1 MLNVD
6 LVWGTALLYIF
17 LLFLVAYYADQR
29 QKLGRSLT
37 ANPTVYSLSIAV
49 YATSWTYYGS
59 VGKAATTG
67 IDFLPIYLGP
77 TLTAFSWW
85 FLLKKMVRI
94 SKQNNITSIAD
105 FISSRYGRSQWLG
118 GIITVI
124 TLMGIMPYIAL
135 QLRAVSTSFT
145 IITGYHNFH
154 LELID
159 RFYLFSPHPGL
170 FSALLLGIFSVLFG
184 ARHLVSAERHEGLV
198 AAIALESIVKLVALI
213 TVGIF
218 LTYGMFGGMGDLFTR
233 LYQRDPALLTRL
245 TTLGGSGEN
254 SYASMCTLLML
265 SMSAVMLLPRQFQV
279 MVLENAEESHLNS
292 AAWRFPAYMFLMNLF
307 VMPIAIAGILMTGS
321 TAGADYYVLTLP
333 LKAGHPWLA
342 LVAFLGGF
350 SASAGMVMVESVAV
364 STMLLNHVLMPV
376 VIRFKPQVWF
386 PSLLHNLKRIGIL
399 MVVLLG
405 YQYQAM
411 VGESYM
417 LANMGLISFCAAAQF
432 APALIGGLYW
442 PRGNKTGA
450 ITGLLLGFAVWF
462 YTLLFPSLV
471 QAGWW
476 DPEILL
482 QGPFG
487 VALLR
492 PQALLGLTGLDPWT
506 HALFWSMF
514 LNISAYL
521 SLSILCGQGE
531 KEREQV
537 RRFVQVFVPE
547 TSGSMHWETKR
558 LSKPVTIVQF
568 VNLMSKF
575 IGEPQ
580 AHTAITDYLGE
591 REIDGRG
598 GVSEFELP
606 NLKRFVEKTLAAS
619 LGGAAAGAVVESF
632 LSDIGSRMESV
643 YDIFSTVRT
652 SRDQSREA
660 LFVRLRASEI
670 MNRSLEL
677 NIIMEDL
684 LALLL
689 REFKLD
695 LCVIRLLNDEG
706 KLQVRA
712 HQGEGGERITA
723 EDRILEID
731 THVGEAFLGRRTEF
745 FNDTAYI
752 TKPIAKEIFRREGI
766 RSFAH
771 IPIASEGSPPVGVLS
786 VFSRSIVGLFTE
798 QFVELLESL
807 AGQLAQAARIVS
819 EREAREREREQ
830 KEAAQLE
837 NARVTRDLEL
847 AKQIQLSLLPIS
859 APRLPGVTI
868 ACRCVPASHVGG
880 DYYDFFPRGEQ
891 LVDIVMADVSGHSV
905 GAALIMVETRSV
917 LRAQMQATRSTGEI
931 LEVLNTLLYDDLTRA
946 ELFITMFCGKY
957 DAKRSS
963 FSYSNA
969 GHTKPLLL
977 RAGSWQEL
985 DAEGLILGVEQQVA
999 FEEKSVNLEPGDL
1012 LFIFTDGII
1021 EAERAPGE
1029 FFGVPRL
1036 CELLSRV
1043 QQEAPEQIID
1053 RVLEALTGFGSS
1065 GPLQDDVSMVVMKVC
1080 GTGRQGVLA
1089 KIGQLLHND
1098 Q

>member
-6 LVWGTALLYIF
+6 LVWGTALLYIA

-29 QKLGRSLT
+29 QKLGRSIT
-37 ANPTVYSLSIAV
+37 ANPAVYSLSIAV

-85 FLLKKMVRI
+85 FLLKKIVRI

-118 GIITVI
+118 AIITVI

-145 IITGYHNFH
+145 IVTGYHDFH
-154 LELID
+154 LGLMD
-159 RFYLFSPHPGL
+159 RFSPLSPHPGL
-170 FSALLLGIFSVLFG
+170 FSALLLGLFSVFFG

-198 AAIALESIVKLVALI
+198 AAIALESIVKLVAFV

-218 LTYGMFGGMGDLFTR
+218 LTYGLFDGLGDLFNR
-233 LYQRDPALLTRL
+233 LSQKDPALLTRL
-245 TTLGGSGEN
+245 TTLSGSGEN
-254 SYASMCTLLML
+254 SYASMCSLLML

-307 VMPIAIAGILMTGS
+307 VMPIAVAGLLLTGS
-321 TAGADYYVLTLP
+321 SAGADYFVLTLP

-342 LVAFLGGF
+342 LLAFLGGF
-350 SASAGMVMVESVAV
+350 SASAGMVMVESIAV
-364 STMLLNHVLMPV
+364 STMLLNHVLMPI
-376 VIRFKPQVWF
+376 VIRFKPRVWF
-386 PSLLHNLKRIGIL
+386 PSLLHNLKRVGIL
-399 MVVLLG
+399 LVVLLG
-405 YQYQAM
+405 YLYQAI
-411 VGESYM
+411 VGDSY
-417 LANMGLISFCAAAQF
+417 LLSNMGLISFSAAAQL

-442 PRGNKTGA
+442 PRGNKLGA
-450 ITGLLLGFAVWF
+450 ITGMLLGFAVWF
-462 YTLLFPSLV
+462 YTLLLPSLV
-471 QAGWW
+471 HSGWW
-476 DPEILL
+476 DSEILN

-487 VALLR
+487 VALLK
-492 PQALLGLTGLDPWT
+492 PQALFGMTGLDPWT

-521 SLSILCGQGE
+521 SLSILHGQGE

-537 RRFVQVFVPE
+537 RKFVQVFVPE
-547 TSGSMHWETKR
+547 NGDTHWETKR

-580 AHTAITDYLGE
+580 AHLAISDYLGE

-670 MNRSLEL
+670 MNRSLKL
-677 NIIMEDL
+677 DIIMEDL
-684 LALLL
+684 LELLL

-695 LCVIRLLNDEG
+695 LCVIRLLNDAG
-706 KLQVRA
+706 ILQVRS
-712 HQGEGGERITA
+712 HKGEGGERITA
-723 EDRILEID
+723 EDRILETD

-752 TKPIAKEIFRREGI
+752 TKPIAKEIFRSEGI

-771 IPIASEGSPPVGVLS
+771 IPIAIEGAPPVGILS
-786 VFSRSIVGLFTE
+786 VFSRAIVGLFTE

-807 AGQLAQAARIVS
+807 AGQLAQAVRIVS
-819 EREAREREREQ
+819 EREARDREREQ
-830 KEAAQLE
+830 KEAALLE

-847 AKQIQLSLLPIS
+847 AKQIQLSLLPTS
-859 APRLPGVTI
+859 PPQLPGVSI

-880 DYYDFFPRGEQ
+880 DYYDFFQRGDA

-917 LRAQMQATRSTGEI
+917 LRAQMQATKSTGEI
-931 LEVLNTLLYDDLTRA
+931 LKVLNQLLYEDLTRA
-946 ELFITMFCGKY
+946 ELFITMFCGKF
-957 DAKRSS
+957 DARESVL
-963 FSYSNA
+963 SYSNA
-969 GHTKPLLL
+969 GHTRPLLL
-977 RAGSWQEL
+977 RGGSWQEL
-985 DAEGLILGVEQQVA
+985 DTEGLILGVEYQVA
-999 FEEKSVNLEPGDL
+999 FEEKSVRLEPGDL

-1021 EAERAPGE
+1021 EAEGAPGE

-1036 CELLSRV
+1036 CQLLFEVQKESPEAMIDAVLSRL
-1043 QQEAPEQIID
+1043 A
-1053 RVLEALTGFGSS
+1053 AFCGS
-1065 GPLQDDVSMVVMKVC
+1065 GPLQDDVSMVVMKVGEGGPAGGPC
-1080 GTGRQGVLA
+1080 QKRPVIAQ
-1089 KIGQLLHND
+1089 
-1098 Q
+1098 

>member
-1 MLNVD
+1 M
-6 LVWGTALLYIF
+6 
-17 LLFLVAYYADQR
+17 
-29 QKLGRSLT
+29 
-37 ANPTVYSLSIAV
+37 
-49 YATSWTYYGS
+49 
-59 VGKAATTG
+59 
-67 IDFLPIYLGP
+67 
-77 TLTAFSWW
+77 
-85 FLLKKMVRI
+85 
-94 SKQNNITSIAD
+94 
-105 FISSRYGRSQWLG
+105 
-118 GIITVI
+118 
-124 TLMGIMPYIAL
+124 
-135 QLRAVSTSFT
+135 
-145 IITGYHNFH
+145 
-154 LELID
+154 D
-159 RFYLFSPHPGL
+159 RFPLFTPHPGL
-170 FSALLLGIFSVLFG
+170 FSALLLGLFSTLFG

-198 AAIALESIVKLVALI
+198 AAIALESIVKLVALV
-213 TVGIF
+213 TVGAFI
-218 LTYGMFGGMGDLFTR
+218 TYGLFNGMGDLFTR
-233 LYQRDPALLTRL
+233 LNARDPALLTRL
-245 TTLGGSGEN
+245 TTMGGTGEN
-254 SYASMCTLLML
+254 SYASMCSLLIL

-279 MVLENAEESHLNS
+279 MVLENAQEDHLTS
-292 AAWRFPAYMFLMNLF
+292 ASWRFPAYLFLMNLF
-307 VMPIAIAGILMTGS
+307 VMPIAVAGILLTGS
-321 TAGADYYVLTLP
+321 SSGADYFVLTLP
-333 LKAGHPWLA
+333 MRAGHPWLA

-350 SASAGMVMVESVAV
+350 SAAAGMVMMESVAV

-376 VIRFKPQVWF
+376 VIRFKPRGWF
-386 PSLLHNLKRIGIL
+386 PLLLINLKRCGIIL
-399 MVVLLG
+399 VVLLG
-405 YQYQAM
+405 YQYQSI
-411 VGESYM
+411 VGGSYM
-417 LANMGLISFCAAAQF
+417 LANMGLISFSAAAQF

-462 YTLLFPSLV
+462 YTLLLPSLV

-476 DPEILL
+476 DTDLL
-482 QGPFG
+482 TSGPFHL
-487 VALLR
+487 ALLK
-492 PQALLGLTGLDPWT
+492 PQALFGLTGLDPWT
-506 HALFWSMF
+506 HTLFWSMF
-514 LNISAYL
+514 LNLSAYL
-521 SLSILCGQGE
+521 ALSILCGQGE

-537 RRFVQVFVPE
+537 QRFVHVFVPE
-547 TSGSMHWETKR
+547 NGTPHRETKR

-575 IGEPQ
+575 IGEPL
-580 AHTAITDYLGE
+580 AHAAISDYLGE
-591 REIDGRG
+591 REIDGKG

-695 LCVIRLLNDEG
+695 LCVIRLLNDKG
-706 KLQVRA
+706 VLQVRS
-712 HQGEGGERITA
+712 HRGDGGERITA

-771 IPIASEGSPPVGVLS
+771 IPIASEGSPPVGILS

-807 AGQLAQAARIVS
+807 AGQLAQAVGIVA
-819 EREAREREREQ
+819 EREAREQERQQ
-830 KEAAQLE
+830 KEAALLE

-859 APRLPGVTI
+859 PPHLTGVSI

-880 DYYDFFPRGEQ
+880 DYYDFFQRGED

-917 LRAQMQATRSTGEI
+917 LRAQMQATRTTGEI
-931 LEVLNTLLYDDLTRA
+931 LHLLNELLYEDLTLA
-946 ELFITMFCGKY
+946 ELFITMFCGKFN
-957 DAKRSS
+957 AKQGIL
-963 FSYSNA
+963 SYSNA
-969 GHTKPLLL
+969 GHSRPLLL
-977 RAGSWQEL
+977 RLGSWQEL
-985 DAEGLILGVEQQVA
+985 DAEGLILGVEHEVS
-999 FEEKSVNLEPGDL
+999 FEEKSVTLEPGDL
-1012 LFIFTDGII
+1012 LFIYTDGII
-1021 EAERAPGE
+1021 EAERESGE
-1029 FFGVPRL
+1029 LFGVERL
-1036 CELLSRV
+1036 CGVLSGM
-1043 QQEAPEQIID
+1043 QQETPEAIID
-1053 RVLEALTGFGSS
+1053 GVMAQLAAFSDS
-1065 GPLQDDVSMVVMKVC
+1065 NPLQDDVSMVVMKVDKN
-1080 GTGRQGVLA
+1080 GTQGACQKLA
-1089 KIGQLLHND
+1089 VIAQ
-1098 Q
+1098 

>member
-1 MLNVD
+1 MLGVN
-6 LVWGTALLYIF
+6 LVWGTALLYIA

-29 QKLGRSLT
+29 QKAGRSIT
-37 ANPTVYSLSIAV
+37 ANPAVYALSIAV

-77 TLTAFSWW
+77 TLTAFTWW

-94 SKQNNITSIAD
+94 SKDNNITSIAD

-118 GIITVI
+118 ALITVI
-124 TLMGIMPYIAL
+124 ALMGIMPYIAL
-135 QLRAVSTSFT
+135 QLKAVSTSFT
-145 IITGYHNFH
+145 IITGYHDFH
-154 LELID
+154 VGFME
-159 RFYLFSPHPGL
+159 RVYLPSPHPG
-170 FSALLLGIFSVLFG
+170 FFTALLLAIFSVTFG

-198 AAIALESIVKLVALI
+198 AAIALESMVKLVAML

-218 LTYGMFGGMGDLFTR
+218 ITYFLFDGADDLFSR
-233 LYQRDPALLTRL
+233 LHERDPALLARL
-245 TTLGGSGEN
+245 TTLGGAGEN
-254 SYASMCTLLML
+254 SYASMFSLLTL

-279 MVLENAEESHLNS
+279 MVLENARESHLNS

-307 VMPIAIAGILMTGS
+307 VMPIAVAGILLTGS
-321 TAGADYYVLTLP
+321 SAGADYFVLTLP
-333 LKAGHPWLA
+333 MQSGQPWLA
-342 LVAFLGGF
+342 LLAFLGGF
-350 SASAGMVMVESVAV
+350 SAAAGMVMVESVAV

-376 VIRFKPQVWF
+376 VVRFKPRAWF
-386 PSLLHNLKRIGIL
+386 PSLLIYLKRLGIL
-399 MVVLLG
+399 LVIMLG
-405 YQYQAM
+405 YLYQSI

-417 LANMGLISFCAAAQF
+417 LANMGLISFSAAIQF

-450 ITGLLLGFAVWF
+450 IAGMVLGFAVWF
-462 YTLLFPSLV
+462 YTLLFPSLMR
-471 QAGWW
+471 AGQWHS
-476 DPEILL
+476 DLL
-482 QGPFG
+482 VDGPFNL
-487 VALLR
+487 AFLK
-492 PQALLGLTGLDPWT
+492 PQALFGLTGLDPWSHT
-506 HALFWSMF
+506 LFWSMF
-514 LNISAYL
+514 LNILAYL
-521 SLSILCGQGE
+521 SLSILYGQGE
-531 KEREQV
+531 KEKEQV
-537 RRFVQVFVPE
+537 QRFVRVFAPE
-547 TSGSMHWETKR
+547 DATQQWETKR

-580 AHTAITDYLGE
+580 AHAAISDYLGD
-591 REIDGRG
+591 REIDGKG

-632 LSDIGSRMESV
+632 LSDLGSRMESV

-677 NIIMEDL
+677 DIIMEDL

-695 LCVIRLLNDEG
+695 LAVIRLLNDHNV
-706 KLQVRA
+706 LQVRS
-712 HQGEGGERITA
+712 HKGEGGERITA

-752 TKPIAKEIFRREGI
+752 TKPLAKEIFRREGI
-766 RSFAH
+766 KSFAH
-771 IPIASEGSPPVGVLS
+771 IPIASEGAPPVGVLS
-786 VFSRSIVGLFTE
+786 VFSRSIIGLFTE

-807 AGQLAQAARIVS
+807 AGQLAQAVRIVS
-819 EREAREREREQ
+819 EREAREGERRQ
-830 KEAAQLE
+830 KEAALLE

-847 AKQIQLSLLPIS
+847 AKQIQFSLLPES
-859 APRLPGVTI
+859 PPLVHGVGI
-868 ACRCVPASHVGG
+868 ACRCIPATHVGG
-880 DYYDFFPRGEQ
+880 DYYDFFQRGDD

-917 LRAQMQATRSTGEI
+917 LRAQMQAPRSTKET
-931 LEVLNTLLYDDLTRA
+931 LRVLNDLLYDDLTRA

-957 DAKRSS
+957 DGASRTL
-963 FSYSNA
+963 SYANA
-969 GHTKPLLL
+969 GHTRPLLF
-977 RAGSWQEL
+977 RGGAWEEL
-985 DAEGLILGVEQQVA
+985 DAEGLILGVEHDVL
-999 FEEKSVNLEPGDL
+999 FEERSVVLQPGDL
-1012 LFIFTDGII
+1012 LFIYTDGII
-1021 EAERAPGE
+1021 EAERE
-1029 FFGVPRL
+1029 SRELFGVARL
-1036 CELLSRV
+1036 CDLLSGMLD
-1043 QQEAPEQIID
+1043 QEPETMID
-1053 RVLEALTGFGSS
+1053 RVLAEVAAFSS
-1065 GPLQDDVSMVVMKVC
+1065 PYPLQDDISMVVMKVVKN
-1080 GTGRQGVLA
+1080 GTKSA
-1089 KIGQLLHND
+1089 SC
-1098 Q
+1098 

>member
-6 LVWGTALLYIF
+6 LVWGTALLYIA

-29 QKLGRSLT
+29 QKQGRSIT

-118 GIITVI
+118 AIITVI

-145 IITGYHNFH
+145 IITGYHDFH
-154 LELID
+154 LGVMDHLSPI
-159 RFYLFSPHPGL
+159 SPHPGL
-170 FSALLLGIFSVLFG
+170 FSALLLGLFSVIFG

-198 AAIALESIVKLVALI
+198 AAIALESIVKLVALL

-218 LTYGMFGGMGDLFTR
+218 LTYGLFDGMGDLFTR
-233 LYQRDPALLTRL
+233 LSEKDPALLSRL

-254 SYASMCTLLML
+254 SYASLCSLLML

-279 MVLENAEESHLNS
+279 MVLENAQESHLNS

-307 VMPIAIAGILMTGS
+307 VMPIAVAGILLTGS
-321 TAGADYYVLTLP
+321 ARGADYFVLTLP
-333 LKAGHPWLA
+333 LQAGHPWLA

-364 STMLLNHVLMPV
+364 STMLFNHVLMPV
-376 VIRFKPQVWF
+376 VTRFRPQVWF
-386 PSLLHNLKRIGIL
+386 PSLLINLKRMGIL
-399 MVVLLG
+399 LVVLLG
-405 YQYQAM
+405 YQYQAI
-411 VGESYM
+411 VGDSYM
-417 LANMGLISFCAAAQF
+417 LANMGLISFSAAAQF

-442 PRGNKTGA
+442 RRGNKTGA

-462 YTLLFPSLV
+462 YTLLLPSLV

-476 DPEILL
+476 DPELL
-482 QGPFG
+482 RSGPWG

-492 PQALLGLTGLDPWT
+492 PQALFGMTGLDPWT

-521 SLSILCGQGE
+521 SLSILSGQGE
-531 KEREQV
+531 KERDQV
-537 RRFVQVFVPE
+537 RRFVQVFLPE
-547 TSGSMHWETKR
+547 NGDAHWETKR

-575 IGEPQ
+575 IGEPP
-580 AHTAITDYLGE
+580 AHAAISDYLGE

-677 NIIMEDL
+677 DIIMEDL

-695 LCVIRLLNDEG
+695 LCVIRLLNDAG
-706 KLQVRA
+706 KLQVRSYK
-712 HQGEGGERITA
+712 GEGGERITA

-771 IPIASEGSPPVGVLS
+771 IPIASEGAPPVGVLS

-807 AGQLAQAARIVS
+807 AGQLAQAVRIVS

-847 AKQIQLSLLPIS
+847 AKQIQLSLLPV
-859 APRLPGVTI
+859 APPQLPGVSI

-880 DYYDFFPRGEQ
+880 DYYDFFPRGGD

-917 LRAQMQATRSTGEI
+917 LRAQMQATMSTGA
-931 LEVLNTLLYDDLTRA
+931 LLGVLNTLLYEDLTRA
-946 ELFITMFCGKY
+946 ELFITMFCGKF
-957 DAKRSS
+957 DARRSVL
-963 FSYSNA
+963 SYSNA
-969 GHTKPLLL
+969 GHTRPLLL
-977 RAGSWQEL
+977 RGGSWQEL
-985 DAEGLILGVEQQVA
+985 DAEGLILGVDQQVA
-999 FEEKSVNLEPGDL
+999 FEEKSVRLEPGDL

-1021 EAERAPGE
+1021 EAEGAPGE

-1036 CELLSRV
+1036 GELLSGMREESP
-1043 QQEAPEQIID
+1043 EAMID
-1053 RVLEALTGFGSS
+1053 AVLERLAAFSTS
-1065 GPLQDDVSMVVMKVC
+1065 GPLQDDVSMVVMKV
-1080 GTGRQGVLA
+1080 GGDERGVLA
-1089 KIGQLLHND
+1089 KSGRLLHND
-1098 Q
+1098 L

>member
-1 MLNVD
+1 
-6 LVWGTALLYIF
+6 
-17 LLFLVAYYADQR
+17 
-29 QKLGRSLT
+29 
-37 ANPTVYSLSIAV
+37 
-49 YATSWTYYGS
+49 
-59 VGKAATTG
+59 
-67 IDFLPIYLGP
+67 
-77 TLTAFSWW
+77 
-85 FLLKKMVRI
+85 
-94 SKQNNITSIAD
+94 
-105 FISSRYGRSQWLG
+105 
-118 GIITVI
+118 
-124 TLMGIMPYIAL
+124 
-135 QLRAVSTSFT
+135 
-145 IITGYHNFH
+145 
-154 LELID
+154 
-159 RFYLFSPHPGL
+159 
-170 FSALLLGIFSVLFG
+170 
-184 ARHLVSAERHEGLV
+184 
-198 AAIALESIVKLVALI
+198 
-213 TVGIF
+213 
-218 LTYGMFGGMGDLFTR
+218 
-233 LYQRDPALLTRL
+233 
-245 TTLGGSGEN
+245 
-254 SYASMCTLLML
+254 
-265 SMSAVMLLPRQFQV
+265 MSAVMLLPRQFQV
-279 MVLENAEESHLNS
+279 MVLENADESHLNS

-307 VMPIAIAGILMTGS
+307 VMPIAVAGILLTGGA
-321 TAGADYYVLTLP
+321 AGADYFVLTLP

-376 VIRFKPQVWF
+376 VLRFKPQARV
-386 PSLLHNLKRIGIL
+386 PALLHNLKRIGIL
-399 MVVLLG
+399 LVVLLG
-405 YQYQAM
+405 YLYQAII
-411 VGESYM
+411 GDSYM
-417 LANMGLISFCAAAQF
+417 LANMGLISFSAAAQF
-432 APALIGGLYW
+432 APSLIGGLYW
-442 PRGNKTGA
+442 PRGNKPGA

-462 YTLLFPSLV
+462 YTLLLPSLV

-476 DPEILL
+476 GPEILSA
-482 QGPFG
+482 GPWG
-487 VALLR
+487 IALLR
-492 PQALLGLTGLDPWT
+492 PQALFGLTGLDPWT

-521 SLSILCGQGE
+521 SLSILRGQGE
-531 KEREQV
+531 EEREQA
-537 RRFVQVFVPE
+537 RRFVGVFVPE
-547 TSGSMHWETKR
+547 GGSPQWETKR

-580 AHTAITDYLGE
+580 AHAAISDYMGE

-677 NIIMEDL
+677 DIIMQDL

-695 LCVIRLLNDEG
+695 LCVIRLLNDG
-706 KLQVRA
+706 GMLQVRC

-771 IPIASEGSPPVGVLS
+771 IPIASEGSPPVGIIS

-807 AGQLAQAARIVS
+807 AGQLAQAVRIVS

-847 AKQIQLSLLPIS
+847 AKQIQLSLLPT
-859 APRLPGVTI
+859 APPQLPGVSI

-880 DYYDFFPRGEQ
+880 DYYDFFPRGGAV
-891 LVDIVMADVSGHSV
+891 LDLVMADVSGHSV

-917 LRAQMQATRSTGEI
+917 LRAQMQATRPTGEI
-931 LEVLNTLLYDDLTRA
+931 LGVLNALLYDDLTRA
-946 ELFITMFCGKY
+946 ELFITMFCGTY
-957 DAKRSS
+957 DAAHRVLG
-963 FSYSNA
+963 YSNA
-969 GHTKPLLL
+969 GHTRPLLL
-977 RAGSWQEL
+977 KGGKWQEL
-985 DAEGLILGVEQQVA
+985 DAEGLILGVEPRVS
-999 FEEKSVNLEPGDL
+999 FEEKSVRLDPGDL
-1012 LFIFTDGII
+1012 LFIYTDGII
-1021 EAERAPGE
+1021 EAEGVPGD
-1029 FFGVPRL
+1029 FFGMPRL
-1036 CELLSRV
+1036 CELLGSVR
-1043 QQEAPEQIID
+1043 QEPPEAIID
-1053 RVLEALTGFGSS
+1053 AVLAALVAFSTS
-1065 GPLQDDVSMVVMKVC
+1065 GPLQDDVSMVVMKV
-1080 GTGRQGVLA
+1080 GEAGA
-1089 KIGQLLHND
+1089 
-1098 Q
+1098 

>member
-6 LVWGTALLYIF
+6 LVWGTALLYIA

-29 QKLGRSLT
+29 QKQGRSLT
-37 ANPTVYSLSIAV
+37 TNPAVYSLSIAV

-67 IDFLPIYLGP
+67 VDFLPIYLGP
-77 TLTAFSWW
+77 TLIAFSWW
-85 FLLKKMVRI
+85 FLLKKIVRI

-118 GIITVI
+118 AIITVI

-145 IITGYHNFH
+145 IITGFHDFH
-154 LELID
+154 LGLVD

-170 FSALLLGIFSVLFG
+170 FTAILLGVFSVVFG
-184 ARHLVSAERHEGLV
+184 ARHLPSAERHEGLV
-198 AAIALESIVKLVALI
+198 AAIALESIVKLVAFLC
-213 TVGIF
+213 VGIF
-218 LTYGMFGGMGDLFTR
+218 ITYGLFDGMGDLFSQ
-233 LYQRDPALLTRL
+233 LYVKNPELLTRL
-245 TTLGGSGEN
+245 TTLSGSGES
-254 SYASMCTLLML
+254 SYASICSLLVL

-279 MVLENAEESHLNS
+279 MVLENADESHLNS

-307 VMPIAIAGILMTGS
+307 VMPIAIAGILLTGG
-321 TAGADYYVLTLP
+321 AGGADYFVLTLP
-333 LKAGHPWLA
+333 LRAGHPWLA

-376 VIRFKPQVWF
+376 VLRFRPQERV
-386 PSLLHNLKRIGIL
+386 PVLLHNLKRLGIIL
-399 MVVLLG
+399 VVLLG
-405 YQYQAM
+405 YLYQAI
-411 VGESYM
+411 VGDSYM
-417 LANMGLISFCAAAQF
+417 LANMGLISFSAAVQF
-432 APALIGGLYW
+432 APSLIGGLYW
-442 PRGNKTGA
+442 PRGNKPGA
-450 ITGLLLGFAVWF
+450 IAGLLLGFAVWF
-462 YTLLFPSLV
+462 YTLLLPSLV

-476 DPEILL
+476 GSEILAL
-482 QGPFG
+482 GPWG
-487 VALLR
+487 IALLR
-492 PQALLGLTGLDPWT
+492 PQALFGLTGLDPWT
-506 HALFWSMF
+506 HSLFWSMF
-514 LNISAYL
+514 LNVSAYL
-521 SLSILCGQGE
+521 ALSILRGQGE
-531 KEREQV
+531 EEREQA
-537 RRFVQVFVPE
+537 RRFVQVFAPE
-547 TSGSMHWETKR
+547 NGSPHWETKR

-580 AHTAITDYLGE
+580 AHTAISDYLGQ

-695 LCVIRLLNDEG
+695 LCVIRLLNDAG
-706 KLQVRA
+706 TLQVRCFK
-712 HQGEGGERITA
+712 GEGGERITA

-771 IPIASEGSPPVGVLS
+771 IPIASEGSPPVGILS

-807 AGQLAQAARIVS
+807 AGQLAQAVRIVS

-847 AKQIQLSLLPIS
+847 AKQIQLSLLPV
-859 APRLPGVTI
+859 APPQLPGLSI

-880 DYYDFFPRGEQ
+880 DYYDFFPRESGV
-891 LVDIVMADVSGHSV
+891 LDIVMADVSGHSV

-917 LRAQMQATRSTGEI
+917 LRAEMQATRSTGEI
-931 LEVLNTLLYDDLTRA
+931 LGVLNTLLYEDLTRA
-946 ELFITMFCGKY
+946 ELFITMFCCKY
-957 DAKRSS
+957 DAKRSN

-969 GHTKPLLL
+969 GHTRPLLL
-977 RAGSWQEL
+977 RGGSWQEL
-985 DAEGLILGVEQQVA
+985 DTEGLILGVEPRVA
-999 FEEKSVNLEPGDL
+999 FEEKSVRLEPGDL

-1021 EAERAPGE
+1021 EAEGAPGD
-1029 FFGVPRL
+1029 FFGVARL
-1036 CELLSRV
+1036 CELLTSV
-1043 QQEAPEQIID
+1043 QGESPEAMID
-1053 RVLEALTGFGSS
+1053 AVLARLAAFSAA
-1065 GPLQDDVSMVVMKVC
+1065 GPLQDDVSMVVMKV
-1080 GTGRQGVLA
+1080 GEATAAGVLA
-1089 KIGQLLHND
+1089 KCS
-1098 Q
+1098 

>member
-1 MLNVD
+1 MLNVN
-6 LVWGTALLYIF
+6 LVWCTALLYIV

-29 QKLGRSLT
+29 QKQGRSIT
-37 ANPTVYSLSIAV
+37 ANPAVYSLSIAV

-85 FLLKKMVRI
+85 FLLKKIVRI

-118 GIITVI
+118 AIITVI

-145 IITGYHNFH
+145 IITGYHDFH
-154 LELID
+154 LSLMD
-159 RFYLFSPHPGL
+159 RLSPLSPHPGL
-170 FSALLLGIFSVLFG
+170 FSALLLGVFSVFFG

-198 AAIALESIVKLVALI
+198 AAIALESIVKLVALL
-213 TVGIF
+213 TVGVF
-218 LTYGMFGGMGDLFTR
+218 LTYGLFDGMGDLFTQ
-233 LYQRDPALLTRL
+233 LHQKDPALLERL
-245 TTLGGSGEN
+245 TTLSGTGEN
-254 SYASMCTLLML
+254 SYASMCSLLVL

-279 MVLENAEESHLNS
+279 MVLEHAHESHLNS

-307 VMPIAIAGILMTGS
+307 VMPIAIAGLLLTGS
-321 TAGADYYVLTLP
+321 SQGADYFVLTLP
-333 LKAGHPWLA
+333 LQAGHPWLA

-376 VIRFKPQVWF
+376 VIRFKPQAWF
-386 PSLLHNLKRIGIL
+386 PSLLINLKRVGIL
-399 MVVLLG
+399 LVVLLG
-405 YQYQAM
+405 YQYQAI
-411 VGESYM
+411 VGDSHM
-417 LANMGLISFCAAAQF
+417 LANMGLISFSAAAQF

-450 ITGLLLGFAVWF
+450 ISGLLLGFAIWF
-462 YTLLFPSLV
+462 YTLLLPSLV

-476 DPEILL
+476 HSELL
-482 QGPFG
+482 SAGPWGLAF
-487 VALLR
+487 LK
-492 PQALLGLTGLDPWT
+492 PQALFGLTGLDPWT

-521 SLSILCGQGE
+521 FLSILRGQGE

-537 RRFVQVFVPE
+537 KKFVQVFLPE
-547 TSGSMHWETKR
+547 NGSPHRETKR

-580 AHTAITDYLGE
+580 AHQAISAYLGE

-652 SRDQSREA
+652 SLDQSREA

-677 NIIMEDL
+677 DIIMEDL

-695 LCVIRLLNDEG
+695 LCVIRLLNDAG
-706 KLQVRA
+706 KLQVRS
-712 HQGEGGERITA
+712 HKGEGGERITA

-745 FNDTAYI
+745 FNDTTYI

-771 IPIASEGSPPVGVLS
+771 IPIAIEGAPPVGVLS

-807 AGQLAQAARIVS
+807 AGQLAQAVRIVS
-819 EREAREREREQ
+819 ERQAREQEREQ
-830 KEAAQLE
+830 KEAALLE

-847 AKQIQLSLLPIS
+847 AKQIQLSLLP
-859 APRLPGVTI
+859 AFPPQLPGMSI

-880 DYYDFFPRGEQ
+880 DYYDFFPRGDQ
-891 LVDIVMADVSGHSV
+891 LVDVVMADVSGHSV

-917 LRAQMQATRSTGEI
+917 LRAQMQATRSTGE
-931 LEVLNTLLYDDLTRA
+931 LLGVLNKLLYEDLTRA
-946 ELFITMFCGKY
+946 ELFITMFCGKF
-957 DAKRSS
+957 DAARRVL
-963 FSYSNA
+963 SYSNA

-977 RAGSWQEL
+977 RGGIWQEL
-985 DAEGLILGVEQQVA
+985 DAEGLILGVEYQVN
-999 FEEKSVNLEPGDL
+999 FEEKSVQLQPGDL
-1012 LFIFTDGII
+1012 LFMFTDGII
-1021 EAERAPGE
+1021 EAESAPGE
-1029 FFGVPRL
+1029 FFGVARL
-1036 CELLSRV
+1036 TELLFGMQHES
-1043 QQEAPEQIID
+1043 PESMID
-1053 RVLEALTGFGSS
+1053 AVLARLAAFSAS
-1065 GPLQDDVSMVVMKVC
+1065 GPLQDDVSMVVMKV
-1080 GTGRQGVLA
+1080 GETGAQGNLA
-1089 KIGQLLHND
+1089 K
-1098 Q
+1098 

>member
-1 MLNVD
+1 MLSVN
-6 LVWGTALLYIF
+6 LVWTTALLYIA

-29 QKLGRSLT
+29 QKEGRSIT
-37 ANPTVYSLSIAV
+37 ANPAVYSLSIAV
-49 YATSWTYYGS
+49 YATSWTFYGS

-67 IDFLPIYLGP
+67 MDFLPIYLGP

-85 FLLKKMVRI
+85 FLLKKIVRI

-118 GIITVI
+118 AIITVI

-145 IITGYHNFH
+145 IITGYHDFQ
-154 LELID
+154 LGPVDSYSL
-159 RFYLFSPHPGL
+159 LSPHPGL
-170 FSALLLGIFSVLFG
+170 FSALLLGLFSVVFG
-184 ARHLVSAERHEGLV
+184 ARHLVSAERHEALS
-198 AAIALESIVKLVALI
+198 AAIALESIVKLVALV
-213 TVGIF
+213 TVGAFI
-218 LTYGMFGGMGDLFTR
+218 TYALFDGVGDLFTR
-233 LYQRDPALLTRL
+233 LYAKDPALLTRL
-245 TTLGGSGEN
+245 TTLGGAGEN
-254 SYASMCTLLML
+254 SYASMCSLLIL

-279 MVLENAEESHLNS
+279 MVLENAHESHLNS
-292 AAWRFPAYMFLMNLF
+292 AAWRFPAYLLLMNLF
-307 VMPIAIAGILMTGS
+307 VMPIAIAGILLTGS
-321 TAGADYYVLTLP
+321 SAGADYFVLTLP
-333 LKAGHPWLA
+333 LTAGHPWLA

-376 VIRFKPQVWF
+376 VIRFKPRGWF
-386 PSLLHNLKRIGIL
+386 PFLLINLKRCGIL
-399 MVVLLG
+399 LVVLLG
-405 YQYQAM
+405 YQYQAI

-417 LANMGLISFCAAAQF
+417 LVNMGLISFAAVTQF

-442 PRGNKTGA
+442 QRGNKTGA
-450 ITGLLLGFAVWF
+450 ITGVLLGFAVWF
-462 YTLLFPSLV
+462 YTLLLPSLIK
-471 QAGWW
+471 AGWW
-476 DPEILL
+476 QSDLL
-482 QGPFG
+482 ETGLFHL
-487 VALLR
+487 ALLK
-492 PQALLGLTGLDPWT
+492 PQALFGLTGLDPWT

-521 SLSILCGQGE
+521 LLSILCVQGE
-531 KEREQV
+531 KEKEQV
-537 RRFVQVFVPE
+537 QKFVHVFVPE
-547 TSGSMHWETKR
+547 NGTPQWETKR

-580 AHTAITDYLGE
+580 AHAAISDYLGE
-591 REIDGRG
+591 REIDGKG

-632 LSDIGSRMESV
+632 LSDIGSKMESV

-677 NIIMEDL
+677 DIIMEDL

-695 LCVIRLLNDEG
+695 LGVIRLLNDSG
-706 KLQVRA
+706 VLQVRS
-712 HQGEGGERITA
+712 HLGSGGERITA

-766 RSFAH
+766 KSFAH
-771 IPIASEGSPPVGVLS
+771 IPISSEGSPPVGILS

-807 AGQLAQAARIVS
+807 AGQLAQAVRIVA
-819 EREAREREREQ
+819 EREAREQERRQ
-830 KEAAQLE
+830 KEAALLE

-847 AKQIQLSLLPIS
+847 AKQIQLSLLPVA
-859 APRLPGVTI
+859 APVLTGVSI

-880 DYYDFFPRGEQ
+880 DYYDFFQRGEDQ
-891 LVDIVMADVSGHSV
+891 VEIVMADVSGHSV

-917 LRAQMQATRSTGEI
+917 LRAQMQTSRSTGEI
-931 LEVLNTLLYDDLTRA
+931 LHLLNALLYEDLTRA
-946 ELFITMFCGKY
+946 ELFITMFCGKF
-957 DAKRSS
+957 DARNRIL
-963 FSYSNA
+963 SYSNA
-969 GHTKPLLL
+969 GHTRPLLL
-977 RAGSWQEL
+977 RGGVWQEL
-985 DAEGLILGVEQQVA
+985 DAEGLILGVEQQVV
-999 FEEKSVNLEPGDL
+999 FEEKSVQLEPGDL
-1012 LFIFTDGII
+1012 LFIYTDGII
-1021 EAERAPGE
+1021 EAERAAGE
-1029 FFGVPRL
+1029 MFGVER
-1036 CELLSRV
+1036 LSRLLAGM
-1043 QQEAPEQIID
+1043 QQESPEAMIE
-1053 RVLEALTGFGSS
+1053 RVLAELAAFSFS
-1065 GPLQDDVSMVVMKVC
+1065 GPLHDDVSMVVMKVGAS
-1080 GTGRQGVLA
+1080 GTRGALA
-1089 KIGQLLHND
+1089 KSGRLLHNEE
-1098 Q
+1098 

>member
-6 LVWGTALLYIF
+6 LVWGTALLYIA

-29 QKLGRSLT
+29 QKQGRSLT
-37 ANPTVYSLSIAV
+37 TNPAVYSLSIAV

-85 FLLKKMVRI
+85 FLLKKIVRI

-118 GIITVI
+118 AIITVI

-145 IITGYHNFH
+145 IITGYHDFH
-154 LELID
+154 LGLVD

-170 FSALLLGIFSVLFG
+170 FTAILLGIFSVVFG

-198 AAIALESIVKLVALI
+198 AAIALETIVKLVAFLC
-213 TVGIF
+213 VGLF
-218 LTYGMFGGMGDLFTR
+218 VTYGLFDGMGDLFSQ
-233 LYQRDPALLTRL
+233 LHDKNPALLTRL
-245 TTLGGSGEN
+245 TTLSGSGEN
-254 SYASMCTLLML
+254 SYASMCSLLVL

-279 MVLENAEESHLNS
+279 MVLENADESHLNS

-307 VMPIAIAGILMTGS
+307 VMPIAVAGILLNGGA
-321 TAGADYYVLTLP
+321 AGADYFVLTLP

-376 VIRFKPQVWF
+376 VLRFQPQERV
-386 PSLLHNLKRIGIL
+386 PVLLHNLKRLGIIL
-399 MVVLLG
+399 VVLLG
-405 YQYQAM
+405 YLYQAI
-411 VGESYM
+411 VGDSYM
-417 LANMGLISFCAAAQF
+417 LANMGLISFSAAVQF

-442 PRGNKTGA
+442 PRGNKPGA
-450 ITGLLLGFAVWF
+450 ITGLVLGFAVWF
-462 YTLLFPSLV
+462 YTLLLPSLV
-471 QAGWW
+471 QACWW
-476 DPEILL
+476 GSEILTR
-482 QGPFG
+482 GPFG

-492 PQALLGLTGLDPWT
+492 PQALFGLTGLDPWT

-514 LNISAYL
+514 LNVSAYL
-521 SLSILCGQGE
+521 ALSILRGQGE

-537 RRFVQVFVPE
+537 KRFVQVFAPE
-547 TSGSMHWETKR
+547 NGSPHWETKR

-580 AHTAITDYLGE
+580 AHTAISDYLGE

-695 LCVIRLLNDEG
+695 LCVIRLLNEAG
-706 KLQVRA
+706 TLQVRCYK
-712 HQGEGGERITA
+712 GEGGERITA

-771 IPIASEGSPPVGVLS
+771 IPIASEGSPPVGILS

-847 AKQIQLSLLPIS
+847 AKQIQLSLLPV
-859 APRLPGVTI
+859 APPELPGVSI

-880 DYYDFFPRGEQ
+880 DYYDFFPRGNA

-917 LRAQMQATRSTGEI
+917 LRAQMQAARSTGEI
-931 LEVLNTLLYDDLTRA
+931 LGVLNTLLYEDLTRA

-957 DAKRSS
+957 DAGRRTL
-963 FSYSNA
+963 SYSNA
-969 GHTKPLLL
+969 GHTRPLLL
-977 RAGSWQEL
+977 RDGSWQEL
-985 DAEGLILGVEQQVA
+985 DAEGLILGVDARVA
-999 FEEKSVNLEPGDL
+999 FEEKSVRLEAGDIL
-1012 LFIFTDGII
+1012 CIFTDGII
-1021 EAERAPGE
+1021 EAEGAPGD
-1029 FFGVPRL
+1029 FFGVARL
-1036 CELLSRV
+1036 CELLSGAR
-1043 QQEAPEQIID
+1043 QEPPEAMIDAVLARLASFCAP
-1053 RVLEALTGFGSS
+1053 
-1065 GPLQDDVSMVVMKVC
+1065 GPLQDDVSMVVMKV
-1080 GTGRQGVLA
+1080 GESGQTGDLA
-1089 KIGQLLHND
+1089 KNGQLLHND
-1098 Q
+1098 L

>member
-1 MLNVD
+1 MLSVD
-6 LVWGTALLYIF
+6 LVWGTALLYIA

-29 QKLGRSLT
+29 QKQGRSIT
-37 ANPTVYSLSIAV
+37 TTPAVYSLSIAV
-49 YATSWTYYGS
+49 YATSWSYYGS

-67 IDFLPIYLGP
+67 VDFLTIYLGP
-77 TLTAFSWW
+77 TLIAFSWW

-94 SKQNNITSIAD
+94 SKENNITSIAD
-105 FISSRYGRSQWLG
+105 FISSRYGGSQWLG
-118 GIITVI
+118 AIITVI

-135 QLRAVSTSFT
+135 QLRAVSTSFA
-145 IITGYHNFH
+145 IVTGNHDFH
-154 LELID
+154 LGLMEH
-159 RFYLFSPHPGL
+159 FSPFLPHPGL
-170 FSALLLGIFSVLFG
+170 FSALLLGLFSVVFG

-198 AAIALESIVKLVALI
+198 AAIALESIVKLVALF

-218 LTYGMFGGMGDLFTR
+218 LTYGLFDGVADLFNQ
-233 LYQRDPALLTRL
+233 LHARDPALLKKL
-245 TTLGGSGEN
+245 TTLSGSGEQ
-254 SYASMCTLLML
+254 SYVSMCSLLVL

-279 MVLENAEESHLNS
+279 MVLENAQESHLNS
-292 AAWRFPAYMFLMNLF
+292 AAWRFPAYLFLMNLF
-307 VMPIAIAGILMTGS
+307 VLPIALAGLLMTGS
-321 TAGADYYVLTLP
+321 AKDADYFVLTLP
-333 LKAGHPWLA
+333 LQAGHPWLA

-364 STMLLNHVLMPV
+364 STMLLNHVLMPI

-386 PSLLHNLKRIGIL
+386 PSLLHNLKRIGIIL
-399 MVVLLG
+399 VVLLG
-405 YQYQAM
+405 YLYQAII
-411 VGESYM
+411 GDSFM
-417 LANMGLISFCAAAQF
+417 LANMGLISFSAATQF

-462 YTLLFPSLV
+462 YTLLLPSLV
-471 QAGWW
+471 LSGWW
-476 DPEILL
+476 DSGILRS
-482 QGPFG
+482 GPWG
-487 VALLR
+487 LTLLR
-492 PQALLGLTGLDPWT
+492 PQALFGMTGLDPWT
-506 HALFWSMF
+506 HSLFWSMF

-537 RRFVQVFVPE
+537 GKFVRVFVPE
-547 TSGSMHWETKR
+547 NGAQQWETKR

-575 IGEPQ
+575 IGEPP
-580 AHTAITDYLGE
+580 AHAAISDYLGE

-677 NIIMEDL
+677 DIIMEDL

-689 REFKLD
+689 REFKRLD
-695 LCVIRLLNDEG
+695 LCVIRILNDQG
-706 KLQVRA
+706 KLQVRS
-712 HQGEGGERITA
+712 HQGEGGERITT

-786 VFSRSIVGLFTE
+786 VFSRSMVGLFTE

-807 AGQLAQAARIVS
+807 AGQLAQAVGIVS
-819 EREAREREREQ
+819 EREARDREREQ
-830 KEAAQLE
+830 KEAALLE

-847 AKQIQLSLLPIS
+847 AKQIQLSLLPTS
-859 APRLPGVTI
+859 PPEVSGMSI
-868 ACRCVPASHVGG
+868 ACRCVPAGHVGG
-880 DYYDFFPRGEQ
+880 DYYDFFPRGGE
-891 LVDIVMADVSGHSV
+891 LVDLVMADVSGHSV

-917 LRAQMQATRSTGEI
+917 LRAQMQEARSTGEM
-931 LEVLNTLLYDDLTRA
+931 LGALNTLLYEDLTRA

-957 DAKRSS
+957 DAARRNL
-963 FSYSNA
+963 SYSNA
-969 GHTKPLLL
+969 GHTRPLLL
-977 RAGSWQEL
+977 RGANWQEL
-985 DAEGLILGVEQQVA
+985 DADGLILGVELLVA
-999 FEEKSVNLEPGDL
+999 FEEKSVRLEPEDI

-1021 EAERAPGE
+1021 EAEGAPGE
-1029 FFGVPRL
+1029 FFGTDRL
-1036 CELLSRV
+1036 CELLTSVRRETP
-1043 QQEAPEQIID
+1043 EAIID
-1053 RVLEALTGFGSS
+1053 AVLARLAAFSTS
-1065 GPLQDDVSMVVMKVC
+1065 GPLQDDVSMVVMKV
-1080 GTGRQGVLA
+1080 GE
-1089 KIGQLLHND
+1089 
-1098 Q
+1098 

>member
-6 LVWGTALLYIF
+6 LVWGTALLYIA

-29 QKLGRSLT
+29 QKQGRSIT
-37 ANPTVYSLSIAV
+37 ANPAVYSLSIAV

-77 TLTAFSWW
+77 TLTAFTWW
-85 FLLKKMVRI
+85 FLLKKIVRI

-105 FISSRYGRSQWLG
+105 FISSRYGGSQWLG
-118 GIITVI
+118 AIITVI

-145 IITGYHNFH
+145 IITGYHDFH
-154 LELID
+154 LSLMD
-159 RFYLFSPHPGL
+159 RLSPLSPHPGL
-170 FSALLLGIFSVLFG
+170 FSALLLGIFSVFFG

-198 AAIALESIVKLVALI
+198 AAIALESIVKLVALL

-218 LTYGMFGGMGDLFTR
+218 LTYGMFDGIGDLFGR
-233 LYQRDPALLTRL
+233 LNARDPALLTRL
-245 TTLGGSGEN
+245 TTLSGSGDN
-254 SYASMCTLLML
+254 SYSSMCSLLML

-279 MVLENAEESHLNS
+279 MVLENADESHLNS

-307 VMPIAIAGILMTGS
+307 VMPIAVAGLLLTGS
-321 TAGADYYVLTLP
+321 AAGADYFVLTLP
-333 LKAGHPWLA
+333 LQAGHPWLA

-350 SASAGMVMVESVAV
+350 SASAGMVMVESIAV

-376 VIRFKPQVWF
+376 VIRFKPQAWF
-386 PSLLHNLKRIGIL
+386 PSLLHNLKRVGIL
-399 MVVLLG
+399 LVVLLG
-405 YQYQAM
+405 YLYQAT
-411 VGESYM
+411 VADSYM
-417 LANMGLISFCAAAQF
+417 LANMGLISFSAAAQF
-432 APALIGGLYW
+432 APSLIGGLYW

-462 YTLLFPSLV
+462 YTLLLPSLV
-471 QAGWW
+471 VQVGWL
-476 DPEILL
+476 DQSLL
-482 QGPFG
+482 SDGPWG
-487 VALLR
+487 LALLR
-492 PQALLGLTGLDPWT
+492 PEALFGLTGLDRYT

-537 RRFVQVFVPE
+537 RKFVQVFAPE
-547 TSGSMHWETKR
+547 NGAPHWETKR

-580 AHTAITDYLGE
+580 AHSAISDYLGE

-695 LCVIRLLNDEG
+695 LCVIRLLNDQG
-706 KLQVRA
+706 KLQVRSFN
-712 HQGEGGERITA
+712 GEGGERITA

-752 TKPIAKEIFRREGI
+752 TKPIAKEIFQREGI

-771 IPIASEGSPPVGVLS
+771 IPIASQGSPPVGVLS

-807 AGQLAQAARIVS
+807 AGQLAQAVGIVY
-819 EREAREREREQ
+819 EREARDREREQ

-847 AKQIQLSLLPIS
+847 AKQIQLSLLPV
-859 APRLPGVTI
+859 APPQLPGVAI

-880 DYYDFFPRGEQ
+880 DYYDFFPRGDHV
-891 LVDIVMADVSGHSV
+891 VDIVMADVSGHSV

-917 LRAQMQATRSTGEI
+917 LRAQMQAARSTGEI
-931 LEVLNTLLYDDLTRA
+931 LGVLNTLLFEDLTRA
-946 ELFITMFCGKY
+946 ELFITMFCGKF
-957 DAKRSS
+957 DAQKGIL
-963 FSYSNA
+963 SYSNA
-969 GHTKPLLL
+969 GHTRPLLL
-977 RAGSWQEL
+977 RGSGWQEL
-985 DAEGLILGVEQQVA
+985 DADGLILGVEYQVE
-999 FEEKSVNLEPGDL
+999 FEEKSIRLEPGDL

-1021 EAERAPGE
+1021 EAEGAPGE
-1029 FFGVPRL
+1029 FFGLPRL
-1036 CELLSRV
+1036 CELLLGLREESP
-1043 QQEAPEQIID
+1043 EAMID
-1053 RVLEALTGFGSS
+1053 AVLARLGAFCAAD
-1065 GPLQDDVSMVVMKVC
+1065 PLQDDVSMVVMKV
-1080 GTGRQGVLA
+1080 GGAESEGILA
-1089 KIGQLLHND
+1089 KSGRL
-1098 Q
+1098 